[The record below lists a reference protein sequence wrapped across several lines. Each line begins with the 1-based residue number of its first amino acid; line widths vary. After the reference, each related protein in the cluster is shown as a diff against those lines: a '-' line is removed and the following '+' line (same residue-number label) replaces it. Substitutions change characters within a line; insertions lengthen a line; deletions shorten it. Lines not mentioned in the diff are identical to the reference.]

1 MERLD
6 EGLFSIFP
14 RDIAIDLGTANTLIH
29 MKGRGIVLN
38 EPSIVALWGQD
49 GEVLAVGRE
58 AKEIYGKTPQ
68 HVRTI
73 RPLKDGVVADFDAT
87 SKMINAFVRRVSRR
101 SGLIGPVVVICVPS
115 NITDVE
121 KRVVIESGQE
131 AGARRVFLIG
141 ETMAAAI
148 GADIPVHETG
158 AHMIVDI
165 GGGTT
170 EVGVIAYNA
179 TAFAASFGV
188 AGDELN
194 EAIVNYVR
202 KNLNLDIGPY
212 EAERTKIQIGSA
224 LPDGKPQQMDVMG
237 RDLISGVPKQVPI
250 SEEMIREALA
260 PTVDLIAKFI
270 LSCLEKLSPEISAEL
285 LKTGIVLAG
294 GVAQLRGLD
303 ERIARETSLKVSV
316 AEDPLTTVVRGT
328 GRVVEDISKYRR
340 VCLD

>member
-1 MERLD
+1 MERPD
-6 EGLFSIFP
+6 EGLFSIIP

-38 EPSIVALWGQD
+38 EPSIVALSGQD
-49 GEVLAVGRE
+49 GDVVAVGRA

-87 SKMINAFVRRVSRR
+87 SKMINAFVRKVSRR
-101 SGLIGPVVVICVPS
+101 GGLIGPIVVICVPS

-131 AGARRVFLIG
+131 AGARRVYLIG

-148 GADIPVHETG
+148 GADIPIHETG

-179 TAFAASFGV
+179 TAFAESVGV

-194 EAIVNYVR
+194 EAIVNAVR

-224 LPDGKPQQMDVMG
+224 LPLGERKVTDVMG
-237 RDLISGVPKQVPI
+237 RDLISGVPKQIPV
-250 SEEMIREALA
+250 SDDMIREALS

-270 LSCLEKLSPEISAEL
+270 LKCLEKLSPEISAEL

-303 ERIARETSLKVSV
+303 ERIAKETSLKVRV
-316 AEDPLTTVVRGT
+316 ADDPLTTVVRGT
-328 GRVVEDISKYRR
+328 GRVVEDIPKYRR
-340 VCLD
+340 VCMD